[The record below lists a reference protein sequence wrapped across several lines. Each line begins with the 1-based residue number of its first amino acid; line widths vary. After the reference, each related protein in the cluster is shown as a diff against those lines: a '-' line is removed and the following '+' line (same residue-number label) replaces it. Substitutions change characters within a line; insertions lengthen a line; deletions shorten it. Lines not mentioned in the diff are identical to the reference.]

1 MCILGKQTTLI
12 SCLLPLLCRSVFS
25 ALLPNLSHTFMFIC
39 FVCDLPRLTK
49 AMYVTMKLPV
59 GAWWLSRGQKTKDS
73 GSPSHRIY

>member
-12 SCLLPLLCRSVFS
+12 SYVPTTPTTSAFSETSLTHSCLSVLF
-25 ALLPNLSHTFMFIC
+25 
-39 FVCDLPRLTK
+39 CDLPRLTR

-73 GSPSHRIY
+73 GFPSRRID